1 MTAQGKAANTA
12 DATKALQ
19 NLHTSFLLHQKFVVS
34 TDRESEMPDIPKKA
48 PQVERAM
55 ERLGD
60 AAYRQMKERIIRGV
74 YRPGHK
80 LTVRAVAQD
89 LDVSTTP
96 ARDAINRLTSE
107 GALVY
112 TGPKTVVVPVL
123 DATALREITLT
134 RLALEGLAS
143 EQAAQHGTPVDVE
156 ELKSLQRLIN
166 SALDE
171 KRYAEA
177 LWHNKEFHFAIYRLS
192 GLPHLVS
199 IIESLWLRIG
209 PSLHN
214 LYPEFAEEKYGVRN
228 HEIAMEAL
236 EERDAAS
243 LRAAMENDIRD
254 GYRRLKRANQEKEGD
269 CSA

>member
-1 MTAQGKAANTA
+1 MA
-12 DATKALQ
+12 DYP
-19 NLHTSFLLHQKFVVS
+19 N
-34 TDRESEMPDIPKKA
+34 ESPDL
-48 PQVERAM
+48 ERAP
-55 ERLGD
+55 EKLGD
-60 AAYRQMKERIIRGV
+60 AAYRQLKERIIRGV

-80 LTVRAVAQD
+80 LTVRAIAQD

-107 GALVY
+107 GALVHS
-112 TGPKTVVVPVL
+112 GPKTVVVPVL
-123 DATALREITLT
+123 DATAIREITLT

-143 EQAAQHGTPVDVE
+143 EQAAQHGTFADAE
-156 ELKSLQRLIN
+156 ELKDLQRLIN

-177 LWHNKEFHFAIYRLS
+177 LWHNKEFHFTIYRLS

-199 IIESLWLRIG
+199 MIETLWLRIG

-228 HEIAMEAL
+228 HEMAIEAL

-254 GYRRLKRANQEKEGD
+254 GYRRLKRANLER
-269 CSA
+269 SAVSSA